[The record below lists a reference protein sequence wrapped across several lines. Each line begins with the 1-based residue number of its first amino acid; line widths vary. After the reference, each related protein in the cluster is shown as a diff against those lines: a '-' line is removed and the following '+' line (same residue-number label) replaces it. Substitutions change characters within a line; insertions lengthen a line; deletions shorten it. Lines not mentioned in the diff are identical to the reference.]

1 MKFTL
6 RNLFLIILFAG
17 ILYLTLIPISDPDF
31 RLHLR
36 TGQLIAQTFTI
47 PHTDP
52 FSFTNF
58 GKPWITHEWL
68 TELFIFLLYR
78 LGSYGLLII
87 AFGLI
92 ITFAFFFTYLR
103 CPSESK
109 PYVAGFVL
117 FLGMIMSFPIFGVRP
132 QMISLLLTSIFLFL
146 LDRYKKTGKLRF
158 ILFLPVIILLWVNLH
173 AGYFLGLVVLA
184 IYIFADLIEW
194 LVSRFYKNDSLF
206 SPSWKSLV
214 PLTCILFLC
223 LFATLINPNGYKLL
237 IYPFQTLTDPVMQQ
251 YIQEWQ
257 SPDFHSMIMLPFA
270 VMILALI
277 GFGLTGKRRISFT
290 NILLILAFGYEALHS
305 IRNIP
310 IFALVAIPVLAEQI
324 SSWVKIQSTSKIS
337 KPMKWVFPI
346 LVIGIA
352 VLLVH
357 DFIRV
362 NNSQTETVT
371 ENFPQ
376 GAVNWILTNKPQ
388 GQIFNYYNWGGYL
401 IWRLYPEYLVY
412 IDGRADVYGDEFL
425 LSYANI
431 STNANWEQFLD
442 HQNIHLVII
451 DPTSNLANV
460 LRQSPDWKISFKD
473 KISVIFT
480 KIND

>member
-1 MKFTL
+1 
-6 RNLFLIILFAG
+6 
-17 ILYLTLIPISDPDF
+17 
-31 RLHLR
+31 
-36 TGQLIAQTFTI
+36 
-47 PHTDP
+47 
-52 FSFTNF
+52 
-58 GKPWITHEWL
+58 
-68 TELFIFLLYR
+68 
-78 LGSYGLLII
+78 
-87 AFGLI
+87 
-92 ITFAFFFTYLR
+92 
-103 CPSESK
+103 
-109 PYVAGFVL
+109 
-117 FLGMIMSFPIFGVRP
+117 
-132 QMISLLLTSIFLFL
+132 
-146 LDRYKKTGKLRF
+146 
-158 ILFLPVIILLWVNLH
+158 
-173 AGYFLGLVVLA
+173 
-184 IYIFADLIEW
+184 
-194 LVSRFYKNDSLF
+194 
-206 SPSWKSLV
+206 
-214 PLTCILFLC
+214 
-223 LFATLINPNGYKLL
+223 
-237 IYPFQTLTDPVMQQ
+237 
-251 YIQEWQ
+251 
-257 SPDFHSMIMLPFA
+257 
-270 VMILALI
+270 
-277 GFGLTGKRRISFT
+277 
-290 NILLILAFGYEALHS
+290 
-305 IRNIP
+305 
-310 IFALVAIPVLAEQI
+310 
-324 SSWVKIQSTSKIS
+324 
-337 KPMKWVFPI
+337 MKWVFPI